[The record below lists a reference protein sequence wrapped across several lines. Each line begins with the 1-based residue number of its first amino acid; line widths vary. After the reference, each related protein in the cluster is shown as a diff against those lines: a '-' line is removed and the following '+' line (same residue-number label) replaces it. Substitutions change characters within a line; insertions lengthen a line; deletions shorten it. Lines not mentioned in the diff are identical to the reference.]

1 MRGMAPFILA
11 SAMLLAA
18 APSSACMPGNF
29 TFDLGSARLRPD
41 VGWVFDDIV
50 GEFRARRGVRVRL
63 TATTDGL
70 GSADANLRL
79 ARRRGETVKAAF
91 VRRGIP
97 ARMIDIVVEGAGARR
112 GADPEARQVWPEVV
126 DSPGHRGASAD
137 LGCH

>member
-1 MRGMAPFILA
+1 MRGLAPCILA

-29 TFDLGSARLRPD
+29 TFDLGSARLRADDSWVIND
-41 VGWVFDDIV
+41 VVSD
-50 GEFRARRGVRVRL
+50 FRVRRGVRVRL

-70 GSADANLRL
+70 GPADANMRL
-79 ARRRGETVKAAF
+79 AHRRGEAVKAAF

-126 DSPGHRGASAD
+126 DAPGHQGASAD